1 MKIIT
6 ADERLTE
13 IKGPK
18 ILIAGPPKIGKTSL
32 LRTVPADRTLFVDLE
47 AGDLAVQDVKVDQL
61 RPRTWQECRDLACY
75 LAGPNPALSPDSP
88 YSQAHFDAIKEAHGN
103 VNLDK
108 YDLFFIDSI
117 TVAARLC
124 MTWAEQQPFAISA
137 KTGNKDMLSV
147 YGALG
152 REMIAWLTQLQHAK
166 LKAVVLVCILENVKD
181 DFGRANW
188 ELQIDGQKIG
198 RELPGIVDEIITLQ
212 LVKKDEDSPEERF
225 FVCKQ
230 DNPAKFPAGDR
241 SGRLSMLEPPHLGQ
255 LIAKLTARPAANDM
269 SEAA

>member
-6 ADERLTE
+6 ADERLAE
-13 IKGPK
+13 NNGPK

-47 AGDLAVQDVKVDQL
+47 AGDLAVQDVRVDQL
-61 RPRTWQECRDLACY
+61 RPRTWNECRDLACY
-75 LAGPNPALSPDSP
+75 LAGPNPALSPDAP
-88 YSQAHFDAIKEAHGN
+88 YSQAHYDAIKSAHAD
-103 VNLDK
+103 LDLGK

-124 MTWAEQQPFAISA
+124 MTWAEQQPFAVSQ
-137 KTGNKDMLSV
+137 KTGNKDMLAV

-166 LKAVVLVCILENVKD
+166 EKAVVLVCILENVKD
-181 DFGRANW
+181 DFGRSNW

-198 RELPGIVDEIITLQ
+198 RELPGIVDEIVTLQ
-212 LVKKDEDSPEERF
+212 LVAPGEDAPEERY

-230 DNPAKFPAGDR
+230 DNPAKYPAGDR
-241 SGRLSMLEPPHLGQ
+241 SGRLDMLEPPHLGK
-255 LIAKLTARPAANDM
+255 LIAKLTAKPSVEKKKAA
-269 SEAA
+269 